1 MAKSIGQI
9 IRELRKQK
17 NITQEELA
25 DLIYVTPQA
34 VSKWEREVG
43 YPDLSQI
50 VPIARAFGISTD
62 VLFDMVGRDVDDEAL
77 KIVNKSYEIRKYGI
91 LDTYLEAYDILL
103 NALKSYPNNLILLN
117 NCVGLGLSMALPQNG
132 WMYCNERADE
142 ILVETEKQAK
152 QIITYSKNTTD
163 ILRANEILVFIYLSK
178 KDYESAF
185 AEAQKFPERS
195 DLTLHSHMAY
205 IYEGMGEYDKEIK
218 NLCANND
225 YILQTFSDSVIRL
238 GKSYINIGRYEEAI
252 EILERTTDAF
262 DMMFNGRYLH
272 SYHDFDSGDAYIIL
286 ADAYLRMNNVEKA
299 VENME
304 KSINYHIE
312 LYNNSSLSNEAL
324 QSPFIKEYRKYYKLE
339 KNVML
344 VKLRE
349 KLFDPRFE
357 SLKDNISYKKL
368 IDKIE
373 QIK

>member
-1 MAKSIGQI
+1 MKSIGQV

-34 VSKWEREVG
+34 ISKWEREVG

-62 VLFDMVGRDVDDEAL
+62 VLFDMVGRDADEEAL
-77 KIVNKSYEIRKYGI
+77 KIINKSYEMRKYGI
-91 LDTYLEAYDILL
+91 LDTYLEAYDIV
-103 NALKSYPNNLILLN
+103 ADGLKSYPNNLFLLN
-117 NCVGLGLSMALPQNG
+117 ESVNLGISLALPQNG
-132 WMYCNERADE
+132 WLYCKERADK
-142 ILVETEKQAK
+142 ISDETEKRAK
-152 QIITYSKNTTD
+152 QIITYSKNMTD
-163 ILRANEILVFIYLSK
+163 TLRASEILVFIYLSK
-178 KDYESAF
+178 KDYDSAF
-185 AEAQKFPERS
+185 VEAENFPERS
-195 DLTLHSHMAY
+195 DFTLFSHMAY
-205 IYEGMGEYDKEIK
+205 IHETMGDYRNEIK

-225 YILQTFSDSVIRL
+225 YILQALSDSVIRL

-262 DMMFNGRYLH
+262 DMMFNGRYLP
-272 SYHDFDSGDAYIIL
+272 SYHDFDSGDTYIIL

-312 LYNNSSLSNEAL
+312 LYSNSSLSNEAL

-339 KNVML
+339 KNAML